1 MIIIIMVTVWSG
13 SVLFLQRLFIHV
25 QMFFPN
31 LPALGNAE
39 DSLGISAEGYVMKIK
54 F

>member
-1 MIIIIMVTVWSG
+1 MIIIMVAAWSG

-25 QMFFPN
+25 QMFFPS
-31 LPALGNAE
+31 LPALGNGE
-39 DSLGISAEGYVMKIK
+39 ESLGISAGGYVMKIK

>member
-1 MIIIIMVTVWSG
+1 MIIIILVTAYSS
-13 SVLFLQRLFIHV
+13 SVLFLRRLFIHV
-25 QMFFPN
+25 QMFFPS

-39 DSLGISAEGYVMKIK
+39 DSLGISAGEYVMKIK